1 MADNELENMT
11 SEELYTLAKQK
22 EADER
27 KWIAKENKQKIV
39 DLREERKQLLL
50 RHKKEVN
57 EVNARIKA
65 LGGRVPVS
73 SAVAKGGTSVTA
85 AIVELLEAGELDTK
99 AIREKLDAIGVSVG
113 NLGQTLA
120 YLKKNGKVASV
131 ARGVYKKVGL

>member
-131 ARGVYKKVGL
+131 ARGVYKKP

>member
-131 ARGVYKKVGL
+131 ARGVYKKV